1 MPESSESHIANL
13 QISKSP
19 NLQIRLDMPTSKSDI
34 SAVKREFL
42 PLALLT
48 VAVIAFRLLGASF
61 PETLPNFQPLM
72 ALVLCSFVFLKGV
85 QRWIPLAA
93 WAVTDPFVSYLQG
106 YPLIGWHHL
115 GMLLGIAAVIGL
127 AFLVRRR
134 KSAGSLLLGTVAAA
148 FAFYF
153 LSNTVAFFGDFA
165 GIYPNTLEGFVQAQW
180 TGPAHLGPTWIFLR
194 NTLGSNLLFTGLVL
208 LAYSLP
214 VFAARPVLQPAPA
227 KV

>member
-1 MPESSESHIANL
+1 M
-13 QISKSP
+13 
-19 NLQIRLDMPTSKSDI
+19 
-34 SAVKREFL
+34 KRAFL

-48 VAVIAFRLLGASF
+48 VAVIAFRLLGAAF

-93 WAVTDPFVSYLQG
+93 WAVTDPIVSYLQG

-115 GMLLGIAAVIGL
+115 GMLLGIGAVIGL

-134 KSAGSLLLGTVAAA
+134 QSAGTLLLGTVAAA
-148 FAFYF
+148 FTFYF

-165 GIYPNTLEGFVQAQW
+165 SIYPNTWEGFVQAQW

-208 LAYSLP
+208 AAYHLP
-214 VFAARPVLQPAPA
+214 AFAPRPVAKPAVA
-227 KV
+227 